1 MNWEALG
8 AIAELLA
15 AVGVILSL
23 IYLAVQIR
31 HGSASVRATMFLT
44 SSANQSEMTAHVY
57 QDSEMA
63 RIFRV
68 GQQGLESL
76 TEDEQTR
83 FVSFFATLFRTY
95 EQMFQQDRM
104 GLLDPE
110 VWEAR
115 REAMLRFYRQPG
127 VQTMWRHR
135 RHAFSKSF
143 RDLLDTAQGEP
154 ESSAVR
160 QAAAPARDQATD
172 E

>member
-1 MNWEALG
+1 MSLEDLG
-8 AIAELLA
+8 NIGEFVAAI
-15 AVGVILSL
+15 GVIASL

-115 REAMLRFYRQPG
+115 REAMLRFFKQPG
-127 VQTMWRHR
+127 VQSMWRMR

-143 RDLLDTAQGEP
+143 RDLVDALQEELKLSKG
-154 ESSAVR
+154 
-160 QAAAPARDQATD
+160 QQAPAPQRSQAVQQ
-172 E
+172 

>member
-1 MNWEALG
+1 MSLEDLG
-8 AIAELLA
+8 NIGELVAAI
-15 AVGVILSL
+15 GVIISL

-31 HGSASVRATMFLT
+31 HGSVSVRATMFLA
-44 SSANQSEMTAHVY
+44 SSTNQAEMTAHVF

-63 RIFRV
+63 RIYRV

-115 REAMLRFYRQPG
+115 QEAMLRFYRQPG
-127 VQTMWRHR
+127 VQTMWRRR

-143 RDLLDTAQGEP
+143 RDLLDNAQEELTLP
-154 ESSAVR
+154 DAR
-160 QAAAPARDQATD
+160 QPAGPQNGVPTQ

>member
-1 MNWEALG
+1 M
-8 AIAELLA
+8 
-15 AVGVILSL
+15 
-23 IYLAVQIR
+23 
-31 HGSASVRATMFLT
+31 
-44 SSANQSEMTAHVY
+44 
-57 QDSEMA
+57 
-63 RIFRV
+63 
-68 GQQGLESL
+68 GQQSLESL

-115 REAMLRFYRQPG
+115 REAMLRFFRQPG
-127 VQTMWRHR
+127 VQSMWRMR

-143 RDLLDTAQGEP
+143 RDLLDAAQEELRLSDAGQPAGPQHGE
-154 ESSAVR
+154 
-160 QAAAPARDQATD
+160 ATQ

>member
-15 AVGVILSL
+15 ALGVIISL

-44 SSANQSEMTAHVY
+44 SSTNQSELTSY
-57 QDSEMA
+57 IFQDSEMA

-68 GQQGLESL
+68 GQRDIGSL

-83 FVSFFATLFRTY
+83 FVSFFASLFRTY

-110 VWEAR
+110 IWEAR
-115 REAMLRFYRQPG
+115 REAMIRAFRQPG
-127 VQTMWRHR
+127 VQSMWRMR
-135 RHAFSKSF
+135 RHAFSRSF
-143 RDLLDTAQGEP
+143 RDFLDAAQE
-154 ESSAVR
+154 ELKLADAR
-160 QAAAPARDQATD
+160 QAAEPQRSQIAED
-172 E
+172 